1 MFAYL
6 LEGRK
11 MNSQL
16 EKNRA
21 VYNAIKDE
29 MEAEHFGR
37 AALLHDG
44 EVVEIYNDSGDAY
57 AIGCEKFG
65 LGNFSIENIGEP
77 PISLGVFT
85 MCLPKS

>member
-1 MFAYL
+1 
-6 LEGRK
+6 

>member
-1 MFAYL
+1 
-6 LEGRK
+6 

-16 EKNRA
+16 HKNRA
-21 VYNAIKDE
+21 AYIAIKEE

-44 EVVEIYNDSGDAY
+44 EIVEIYNDSGDAY

>member
-1 MFAYL
+1 
-6 LEGRK
+6 

-16 EKNRA
+16 DKNRA
-21 VYNAIKDE
+21 AYNAIKEE

-44 EVVEIYNDSGDAY
+44 EIVEICNDSGDAY